1 MRQLRAGFPKRRAGG
16 GVNGKQRRNKQKAL
30 AFLLPQARDY
40 FCIISSCFTERV
52 EAFVSD
58 RLLWFPARPAGGVSL
73 DKQRNE

>member
-1 MRQLRAGFPKRRAGG
+1 MRQLWAGFPKRRAGG

-52 EAFVSD
+52 EAYVSD
-58 RLLWFPARPAGGVSL
+58 RLLWFVSW
-73 DKQRNE
+73 RNKK